1 MNVRC
6 EIKDGELQEMTSEHA
21 KVLARTRA
29 KLVED
34 RRTYAAKL
42 CGEGQPEEFERWRPI
57 FVQIQDTIEAVD
69 RALADECK
77 SIEKSASARDQRR
90 LETAEQGNSTP
101 YY

>member
-6 EIKDGELQEMTSEHA
+6 DIRDGELQEMLSEHA
-21 KVLARTRA
+21 RVLTRTRA

-42 CGEGQPEEFERWRPI
+42 CSEGQPEEFERWRPI

-69 RALADECK
+69 RALADECEA
-77 SIEKSASARDQRR
+77 SEKGASTRDHRH
-90 LETAEQGNSTP
+90 AEPVELAEATP